1 MANEFKYTL
10 TFDSRSTGNGITQT
24 LGNINQLQQH
34 VQRTTDASARLGG
47 WGADTVTAGM
57 TRMQKSTGNAANSL
71 LLFSQ
76 GFEDAQ
82 YGMRGVLNNI
92 PGLVMSLGMGA
103 GVAGALSIAAVG
115 VSMLGKYFGATAEK
129 ATEFQTALTEGTKA
143 AAESIGQINT
153 ERIEETSRKLA
164 LATESAILLSK
175 RYAEVETAQNKAAES
190 ELDNASKAL
199 TAQNLV
205 AEALGRQVDQYQ
217 QIADLAEIEAAKREE
232 AARQEIAAENAK
244 AAAAA
249 KESWVTTQRAGDM
262 ETQKTFLLRDLEY
275 QREKLEILRGQAAEF
290 ERLSKGAQ
298 SGNPLND
305 LFDFEGRDNRRVGT
319 QLGSQVQGQL
329 SYFQNLVDST
339 EAAIRSVDQKI
350 AAMAGTVDDANRA
363 ATDVI
368 QSVGMQIETI
378 QTTLAQDDLN
388 ARAKAAAEQSKVLAQ
403 GLQTGLTDVNGN
415 LRYVVE
421 IMQQFQ
427 VRQAATLAELKRI
440 DAEQKRQ
447 AAMGTSPLPAR

>member
-143 AAESIGQINT
+143 AAESIGQI
-153 ERIEETSRKLA
+153 
-164 LATESAILLSK
+164 ESAILLSK